1 MTQKRIALITG
12 AASGIGLAASELL
25 LKDGVSVVMADR
37 STEVVSIASELG
49 TRMSGTATGM
59 VVELSKEEN
68 VVKLARDVM
77 QQQGRVDILVNN
89 AGVHPKNG
97 GNKFYLEEITSEQW
111 ATVMAINLTAPF
123 LLSRELIPQMKAR
136 KWGRVINISSN
147 SARSVVPPTSAAY
160 VASKHG
166 IIGLTH
172 MSAYECAQHGVTV
185 NAVAPG
191 PIRTGLT
198 AQSSGANRELITKLV
213 PMGRYGEPMELAV
226 MIQFLA
232 SDAAS
237 FITGAVFDVNGGSVI
252 I

>member
-1 MTQKRIALITG
+1 MTQKIALVTG

-25 LKDGVSVVMADR
+25 LKDGIAVVMADR
-37 STEVVSIASELG
+37 SPEVIAIAKELG
-49 TRMSGTATGM
+49 ARMGGKATGM
-59 VVELSKEEN
+59 VVELSKEDN
-68 VVKLARDVM
+68 VLKLAHDVLA
-77 QQQGRVDILVNN
+77 QHGRVDILVNN

-111 ATVMAINLTAPF
+111 ATVLAINLTAPF

-147 SARSVVPPTSAAY
+147 SARTVVPPTSAAY
-160 VASKHG
+160 VTSKHG

-172 MSAYECAQHGVTV
+172 MSAFECASHGVTV
-185 NAVAPG
+185 NAIAPG
-191 PIRTGLT
+191 PVRTGLT
-198 AQSSGANRELITKLV
+198 GQSSAANQAMITQLI

-226 MIQFLA
+226 VIQFLA
-232 SDAAS
+232 SEAS
-237 FITGAVFDVNGGSVI
+237 SFMTGAVLDVNGGSVI

>member
-1 MTQKRIALITG
+1 MTQKIALVTG
-12 AASGIGLAASELL
+12 AASGIGLAAAELL
-25 LKDGVSVVMADR
+25 LKDGVAVVMADR
-37 STEVVSIASELG
+37 SPEVISIAKELG
-49 TRMSGTATGM
+49 ARMSGKTTGL
-59 VVELSKEEN
+59 VVELSREDN
-68 VVKLARDVM
+68 VLKLARDVLA
-77 QQQGRVDILVNN
+77 QQGRVDILVNN

-111 ATVMAINLTAPF
+111 ATVLAINLTAPF

-147 SARSVVPPTSAAY
+147 SARTVVPPTSAAY
-160 VASKHG
+160 VTSKHG

-172 MSAYECAQHGVTV
+172 MSAYECAAHGVTV

-198 AQSSGANRELITKLV
+198 GQSSAANQEMITRLV

-252 I
+252 V

>member
-1 MTQKRIALITG
+1 MTQKIALVTG

-25 LKDGVSVVMADR
+25 LKDGIAVVMADR
-37 STEVVSIASELG
+37 SPEVVTIAKELG
-49 TRMSGTATGM
+49 ARMGGKATGM
-59 VVELSKEEN
+59 VVELSKEDN
-68 VVKLARDVM
+68 VLKLANDVLT
-77 QQQGRVDILVNN
+77 QQGRVDILVNN

-97 GNKFYLEEITSEQW
+97 GNKFYLEEITLEQW
-111 ATVMAINLTAPF
+111 TTVLAINLTAPF

-147 SARSVVPPTSAAY
+147 SARSLVPPTSAAY
-160 VASKHG
+160 VTSKHG

-172 MSAYECAQHGVTV
+172 MSAYECASHGVTV

-198 AQSSGANRELITKLV
+198 GQSSPANQEMITKLV

>member
-1 MTQKRIALITG
+1 MTQKIALITG

-25 LKDGVSVVMADR
+25 LKDGIAVVMADR
-37 STEVVSIASELG
+37 SAEVIGIAKELG
-49 TRMSGTATGM
+49 ARMGGTTTGM
-59 VVELSKEEN
+59 VVELSREEN
-68 VVKLARDVM
+68 VLKLARDVLA
-77 QQQGRVDILVNN
+77 QHGRVDILVNN

-111 ATVMAINLTAPF
+111 ATVLAINLTAPF

-147 SARSVVPPTSAAY
+147 SARTVVPPTSAAY
-160 VASKHG
+160 VTSKHG

-172 MSAYECAQHGVTV
+172 MSAYECAAHGVTV

-198 AQSSGANRELITKLV
+198 GQSSAANQEMIAKLV

>member
-1 MTQKRIALITG
+1 MTQKIALITG

-25 LKDGVSVVMADR
+25 LKDGIAVVMADR
-37 STEVVSIASELG
+37 SAEVIGIAKELG
-49 TRMSGTATGM
+49 ARMGGTTTGM
-59 VVELSKEEN
+59 VVELSREDN
-68 VVKLARDVM
+68 VLKLARDVLA
-77 QQQGRVDILVNN
+77 QHGRVDILVNN

-136 KWGRVINISSN
+136 QWGRVINISSN
-147 SARSVVPPTSAAY
+147 SARTVVPPTSAAY
-160 VASKHG
+160 VTSKHG

-172 MSAYECAQHGVTV
+172 MSAYECAAHGVTV

-198 AQSSGANRELITKLV
+198 GQSSAANQEMIAKLV

>member
-1 MTQKRIALITG
+1 MTQKIALITG

-25 LKDGVSVVMADR
+25 LKDGIAVVMADR
-37 STEVVSIASELG
+37 SAEVIGIAKELG
-49 TRMSGTATGM
+49 ARMGGTTTGM
-59 VVELSKEEN
+59 VVELSREEN
-68 VVKLARDVM
+68 VLKLARDVLA
-77 QQQGRVDILVNN
+77 QHGRVDILVNN

-97 GNKFYLEEITSEQW
+97 GNKFYLEEIPSEQW
-111 ATVMAINLTAPF
+111 ATVLAINLTAPF

-147 SARSVVPPTSAAY
+147 SARTVVPPTSAAY
-160 VASKHG
+160 VTSKHG

-172 MSAYECAQHGVTV
+172 MSAYECAAHGVTV

-198 AQSSGANRELITKLV
+198 GQSSAANQEMIAKLV

>member
-1 MTQKRIALITG
+1 MTQKIALVTG

-25 LKDGVSVVMADR
+25 LKDGIAVVMADR
-37 STEVVSIASELG
+37 SPEVIAIAKELG
-49 TRMSGTATGM
+49 ARMGGKATGM
-59 VVELSKEEN
+59 VVELSKEDN
-68 VVKLARDVM
+68 VLKLAHDVLA
-77 QQQGRVDILVNN
+77 QHGRVDILVNN

-111 ATVMAINLTAPF
+111 ATVLAINLTAPF

-147 SARSVVPPTSAAY
+147 SARTVVPPTSAAY
-160 VASKHG
+160 VTSKHG

-172 MSAYECAQHGVTV
+172 MSAYECASHGVTV
-185 NAVAPG
+185 NAIAPG
-191 PIRTGLT
+191 PVRTGLT
-198 AQSSGANRELITKLV
+198 GQSSAANQELITKLV

-226 MIQFLA
+226 VIQFLA
-232 SDAAS
+232 SDASS
-237 FITGAVFDVNGGSVI
+237 FITGAVLDVNGGSVI

>member
-1 MTQKRIALITG
+1 MTQKIALITG

-25 LKDGVSVVMADR
+25 LQNGIAVVMADR
-37 STEVVSIASELG
+37 SAEVIGIAKELG
-49 TRMSGTATGM
+49 ARMGGTTTGM
-59 VVELSKEEN
+59 VVELSREDN
-68 VVKLARDVM
+68 VLKLARDVLA
-77 QQQGRVDILVNN
+77 QQGRVDILVNN

-111 ATVMAINLTAPF
+111 ATVLAINLTAPF

-147 SARSVVPPTSAAY
+147 SARTVVPPTSAAY
-160 VASKHG
+160 VTSKHG

-172 MSAYECAQHGVTV
+172 MSAYECAAHGVTV

-198 AQSSGANRELITKLV
+198 GQSSAANQEMIAKLV